1 MSGHDDAVVRV
12 VKVREGGIVRQVRL
26 LDDLDRPVE
35 AVCRFLEH
43 LVDRGCSPNTLCAYG
58 YDLRHLFTFLGRE
71 RLDWREFGPADTL
84 RFLGYLRRLP
94 SRRAAQRLGLTVVVG
109 GPAMPGTLLSPA
121 TVNRV
126 LAGASSFFDW
136 AIAVEEYE
144 RGESPFEVCN
154 DQALGRVPDRHQ
166 PFMGK
171 ASRQR
176 PVRRVAS
183 VRQPMRLP
191 RPIAEP
197 DIEAFLASLTRLRDL
212 AIFLLMLDGGLRP
225 GEVLALRIEDIS
237 YGRRRVVVRK
247 RDDHPRGARGKSRAE
262 RVVDLH
268 EPRTLE
274 ATSRYVMHERPL
286 EADNAFVFLVGG
298 NGKRRLEPLGYDA
311 VVRTFARRMDKLG
324 LRRPETTPHALRHTH
339 ATAMWEGGMRELTL
353 QKRLGHAS
361 PESTK
366 IYTRV
371 SDDAVLADYVRALA
385 GRR

>member
-1 MSGHDDAVVRV
+1 V
-12 VKVREGGIVRQVRL
+12 VKIREGGIVRRVRL
-26 LDDLDRPVE
+26 VDADGQPVE
-35 AVCRFLEH
+35 MACRFLEH
-43 LVDRGCSPNTLCAYG
+43 LVDRGFSPNTLCAYG
-58 YDLRHLFTFLGRE
+58 YDLRYLFTFLRQE
-71 RLDWREFGPADTL
+71 RLSWQDFGPADTL
-84 RFLGYLRRLP
+84 RFLGWLRRRP
-94 SRRAAQRLGLTVVVG
+94 SKRAAQRLGLTVVVG
-109 GPAMPGTLLSPA
+109 GPAAPGALLSPA

-136 AIAVEEYE
+136 AIAVEEYT
-144 RGESPFEVCN
+144 RGESPFQVCD
-154 DQALGRVPDRHQ
+154 DQALARVPERHQ

-183 VRQPMRLP
+183 VRKPMRLP
-191 RPIAEP
+191 RPLAEP
-197 DIEAFLASLTRLRDL
+197 HVEAFLASLTRLRDL

-225 GEVLALRIEDIS
+225 GEVLSLRIEDIS

-262 RVVDLH
+262 RVVDVH

-274 ATSRYVMHERPL
+274 AVSRYVMHERPL
-286 EADNAFVFLVGG
+286 EADSPFVFLVGG

-311 VVRTFARRMDKLG
+311 VVRLFARHMDKLG
-324 LRRPETTPHALRHTH
+324 LRQPETTPHALRHTH

-371 SDDAVLADYVRALA
+371 SDDAVLADYVQALEA
-385 GRR
+385 RR